1 MKSNSLIY
9 VDMFYPNK
17 TEGETFLASEI
28 EHSLLPDVDKY
39 IFPVWGDMTHDK
51 AAIAGFKII
60 KASRK
65 YSKLTKLL
73 YAAKAMFNKQ
83 TWNEIFYLKQTN
95 RFTVNNVF
103 TAISFIA
110 DCNYFAKI
118 LSTYILDNIQEK
130 SKIVLYSYWLHWTAY
145 TVLLVV
151 RKLFDK
157 YDFITVSRAH
167 RFDVYEYAATGGYIP
182 CRNILMSQL
191 DYVCPI
197 SKDAFNY
204 IQRYSQGA
212 KIKLFRLGTF
222 SNGLNISTKSKC
234 LKILT
239 CSWMRKVK
247 RLELI
252 CEALKTIQVD
262 IEWTHIGSGEEE
274 GKIKTLA
281 ASIDNSHVKINFLG
295 AMNNHEVMNYYL
307 TESVNVFLNVSSSEG
322 VPVSVM
328 EAMSFGKIVIATNVG
343 GTHEVIDNEVTG
355 YLLNK
360 DFEIQDLTQ
369 KLTLI
374 ASMNERDYIAMSQN
388 ARKKWEAICNAEDNY
403 CRFNFF
409 LRGLFTH
416 EA

>member
-1 MKSNSLIY
+1 
-9 VDMFYPNK
+9 
-17 TEGETFLASEI
+17 
-28 EHSLLPDVDKY
+28 
-39 IFPVWGDMTHDK
+39 
-51 AAIAGFKII
+51 
-60 KASRK
+60 
-65 YSKLTKLL
+65 
-73 YAAKAMFNKQ
+73 
-83 TWNEIFYLKQTN
+83 
-95 RFTVNNVF
+95 
-103 TAISFIA
+103 
-110 DCNYFAKI
+110 
-118 LSTYILDNIQEK
+118 
-130 SKIVLYSYWLHWTAY
+130 
-145 TVLLVV
+145 
-151 RKLFDK
+151 
-157 YDFITVSRAH
+157 
-167 RFDVYEYAATGGYIP
+167 
-182 CRNILMSQL
+182 MSQL

-360 DFEIQDLTQ
+360 DFEIQELTQ